1 MIETDLLRAE
11 LERLFELEE
20 LLHLSRDLLGFEPDA
35 LGGTETKASFAGA
48 LAQHCEKEDAVEALC
63 DAVLALRLDVHPD
76 LVEIR
81 TSGLKKDEPLEVGS
95 AFGPFVIAR
104 ELGEGRS
111 AMAYAATRGTH
122 VYRLRVLRH
131 EAAHDRRGLHRF
143 LTVNRLV
150 AEIEHEFLPR
160 GIEAGSVNGRFYVA
174 HELVDGET
182 LAARV
187 ARTGPLHITDARPL
201 LRAVLEALSAL
212 HERRIAHGDLR
223 LENVVALRTPDGAL
237 RVVLLDAGSDR
248 LRARPRVLNG
258 RNELFSTA
266 ASPKTA
272 APEQIRGIG
281 SDPKS
286 DVYSF
291 GAMAFELLT
300 GKPPFGEGSALES
313 AFGHLTRE
321 PPRAS
326 SVAPRGFVP
335 PDMDDILAKLL
346 DKDPAGRPQDAQAV
360 LTLIDVAQYAPS
372 IMPPMSADEV
382 DGLIERLKAEPTNE
396 SCAMQLESAAE
407 GAPDRIAAAFME
419 AAEAVPAEQPE
430 TKKALLFRAGRI
442 LSHRKETLER
452 AEEVYKNL
460 VSIDADDRV
469 AFGSLQDVR
478 RRLGK
483 FEELV
488 EMLLERSERA
498 QSRTE
503 RARLFAEI
511 GRICAQETRDLDQAL
526 VAFTQAFCEDP
537 SQTTI
542 ATEIERLSGSRAEAW
557 SDVLSSITD
566 AAQGE
571 AAPQEVKSALL
582 LTAAR
587 FYESKLRRPD
597 LALPCFQAVIAADPA
612 NDAALDGMAKIYRK
626 AQQWTELGAILVSR
640 ADASASPAR
649 ARDLRAEAAD
659 ILEMY
664 LGDGAGARAMV
675 EQILADDPQHVGA
688 NDQLARLC
696 ERAGDHAGVVKI
708 LERRATSLR
717 GDERLRVL
725 CRIAEIQELNLND
738 DTGAQKRYEAVLDVD
753 SKNGE
758 ALRGL
763 DRLFSKSGRF
773 QDLLLN
779 LNQQVDAAATP
790 RQKIA
795 LWERVAAIHEEEFL
809 NAEKASYA
817 LEQVL
822 SIDPSHEGALSGL
835 VRHYKSLQRWE
846 DVATLLDKQSK
857 LLAEAPR
864 RLAVLLQRGK
874 VLTEHLASPDR
885 AIKAFEA
892 VLEIDP
898 QHPQALEA
906 VARLRES
913 AGDADAALSAIDAL
927 AQKATT
933 AEARAEQHARAAKLL
948 ESRGDR
954 DAAIERYKQALDANP
969 NDRASA
975 AALRE
980 GYVARGDVNAAVQL
994 LERELEATEGDRAKA
1009 KVAGQIAT
1017 LYRVKL
1023 RDDKRAEESAK
1034 RANKL
1039 DPTNLDA
1046 LVILGDLAFEAKRYL
1061 EASKHY
1067 EVIAGRAESLEKPE
1081 ATRLLVRYVDALA
1094 QSGSTEQALAPMDT
1108 LFRLAPDDPE
1118 ALERVAQVTYEHGS
1132 PVRAAELYG
1141 TFLTR
1146 FGSSLPSERR
1156 YTALFRR
1163 GESLLKSGDLKGSI
1177 EPLEEAADIDSQSTE
1192 ALAALA
1198 QAYTGL
1204 ERWEDTVRVKT
1215 RHLDIATGEE
1225 RAQLLIDVGDIA
1237 SQKLNDRTQAA
1248 KSFVAALDEH
1258 PDDRRLL
1265 TKLMQLYSEEK
1276 DWNKLVDVVL
1286 RLADFVEDPKQRV
1299 KYLHTAAIV
1308 TARQIGD
1315 FERALDFYD
1324 QVLALDPGFERAL
1337 TEAIELRS
1345 DRNDHAGVEALLQR
1359 QLATAT
1365 KGDDHP
1371 AMLAAFAALGELYEH
1386 KLGWLDKAVDA
1397 YEAAQTLDPENRER
1411 AEKLS
1416 ALYATDPG
1424 RYLEKAVATQAVL
1437 LKQNPFRHESY
1448 KALRKLYTETRRAD
1462 AAWCLCQALTV
1473 LKLAEPDE
1481 ERFYKRMRSETAAP
1495 AQAVLG
1501 DDDWLTELMHA
1512 DADPLLTAV
1521 FALIEPAVVAKRC
1534 QTFEELGYDRRHAI
1548 DVSTHPAPVCQ
1559 NLYYAGGVLGIPLPP
1574 IFESP
1579 GDAGG
1584 LAFVFAREPSL
1595 SVGATGLRHDVP
1607 LRPAAFIAGRQLAY
1621 LRPGSYIRHVLASG
1635 TALKSWLFA
1644 AIKLTAPQFP
1654 VAGELAGAVVEAMQ
1668 ALDAG
1673 IQGQARDQL
1682 TRVVAKLIQSGTALD
1697 LKRWVAGIDLTADRA
1712 GFLVAHDLETAVAVI
1727 RASDD
1732 ASSAVS
1738 TQDRVQE
1745 LVLFSVSE
1753 HYFQLRQHLGISVD
1767 S

>member
-1 MIETDLLRAE
+1 MIEKDLLRAE

-20 LLHLSRDLLGFEPDA
+20 LLHLSRNLLGFEPET

-48 LAQHCEKEDAVEALC
+48 LALHCEKEDAVEALC
-63 DAVLALRLDVHPD
+63 DAMLALRLDVHPE
-76 LVEIR
+76 LVELR
-81 TSGLKKDEPLEVGS
+81 TSGLKHDEPLALGS
-95 AFGPFVIAR
+95 SFGPFVIAR

-111 AMAYAATRGTH
+111 AVAYAATRDGRE
-122 VYRLRVLRH
+122 YRLRVLRH
-131 EAAHDRRGLHRF
+131 EAARDRRGLHRF
-143 LTVNRLV
+143 LTLNRLV
-150 AEIEHEFLPR
+150 AEIEHEYLPR
-160 GIEAGSVNGRFYVA
+160 GLEAGAVGDRFYVA

-187 ARTGPLHITDARPL
+187 ARTGPLHISDARPL
-201 LRAVLEALSAL
+201 LRAVLEALTAL

-223 LENVVALRTPDGAL
+223 LENVVAFRTPEGAL

-248 LRARPRVLNG
+248 LRARPRVANG
-258 RNELFSTA
+258 RTELFSTA

-272 APEQIRGIG
+272 APEQIRGYG
-281 SDPKS
+281 SDPRS

-300 GKPPFGEGSALES
+300 GKPPFGESALDS

-326 SVAPRGFVP
+326 SVAPRGFVT
-335 PDMDDILAKLL
+335 PDVDDILSKLL
-346 DKDPAGRPQDAQAV
+346 DKDPAARPGDAQAV
-360 LTLIDVAQYAPS
+360 LTLFEVAQYAPS
-372 IMPPMSADEV
+372 ILPPMSADEV
-382 DGLIERLKAEPTNE
+382 DGLVARLKSEPANE

-407 GAPDRIAAAFME
+407 GAPERIATAFIDAAT
-419 AAEAVPAEQPE
+419 AAEPAD

-442 LSHRKETLER
+442 LSARKETLGR
-452 AEEVYKNL
+452 AEEVYKEL
-460 VSIDADDRV
+460 VALDPVDRV
-469 AFGSLQDVR
+469 AFGSLKDLLR
-478 RRLGK
+478 RVGK
-483 FEELV
+483 LEELV

-498 QSRTE
+498 ESRSE
-503 RARLFAEI
+503 RARLLGEI
-511 GRICAQETRDLDQAL
+511 GRIYAQETHEQDQAL

-537 SQTTI
+537 AQT
-542 ATEIERLSGSRAEAW
+542 AAAEIERLAGTRAEAW
-557 SDVLSSITD
+557 NDVLTSIT
-566 AAQGE
+566 E
-571 AAPQEVKSALL
+571 AAHGDGTPQEGKVALSL
-582 LTAAR
+582 AAAR
-587 FYESKLRRPD
+587 YYESKLRRPD
-597 LALPCFQAVIAADPA
+597 LALSSYQTVVGLDPA
-612 NDAALDGMAKIYRK
+612 NDAALEGMAKIYRK

-640 ADASASPAR
+640 ADASTSPAR

-659 ILEMY
+659 ILETR
-664 LGDGAGARAMV
+664 LGDAAGARVMV
-675 EQILADDPQHVGA
+675 EQILADDPAHAAA
-688 NDQLARLC
+688 NEQLARLC
-696 ERAGDHAGVVKI
+696 ERASDHAALVKV
-708 LERRATSLR
+708 LERRAAALR
-717 GDERLRVL
+717 GEERLRVL

-738 DTGAQKRYEAVLDVD
+738 DAGAEKRYEAVLDAD
-753 SKNGE
+753 PKNTD

-763 DRLFSKSGRF
+763 DRLLTKAGRF
-773 QDLLLN
+773 QDLLAN
-779 LNQQVDAAATP
+779 LARQVDAAATP

-795 LWERVAAIHEEEFL
+795 LWERMAAIQEEEFL
-809 NAEKASYA
+809 NHEKAASAREQA
-817 LEQVL
+817 LA
-822 SIDPSHEGALSGL
+822 IDPANEATLAGL
-835 VRHYKSLQRWE
+835 VRNQKTLGRW
-846 DVATLLDKQSK
+846 DAVADLLERQAQT
-857 LLAEAPR
+857 LAEAPR
-864 RLAVLLQRGK
+864 RLAVLLQLGK
-874 VLTEHLASPDR
+874 TLTEHLAAPDR
-885 AIKAFEA
+885 ASRAYEA
-892 VLEIDP
+892 ALEIDS

-913 AGDADAALSAIDAL
+913 AGDAGAALSAIDAL
-927 AQKATT
+927 AAKATT
-933 AEARAEQHARAAKLL
+933 PEAKAEQHVRAAKLL

-954 DAAIERYKQALDANP
+954 DAAIERYKRALDANP
-969 NDRASA
+969 KDHMAA
-975 AALRE
+975 AALRD
-980 GYVARGDVNAAVQL
+980 GYVARGDVNSAVQV
-994 LERELEATEGDRAKA
+994 LERELEVTEGERAKA
-1009 KVAGQIAT
+1009 KIAGQIAT
-1017 LYRVKL
+1017 LYRQKL
-1023 RDDKRAEESAK
+1023 RDDRRAEEAAK

-1039 DPTNLDA
+1039 DPTNLES
-1046 LVILGDLAFEAKRYL
+1046 LVVLGDLAFESKRYL

-1067 EVIAGRAESLEKPE
+1067 ELIAGRAESFEKPE

-1141 TFLTR
+1141 NLLSR
-1146 FGSSLPSERR
+1146 FSTSLDSERR

-1163 GESLLKSGDLKGSI
+1163 GEALFKAGDAKAAL
-1177 EPLEEAADIDSQSTE
+1177 EPLEEAADLDSQSTE

-1198 QAYTGL
+1198 QAYTNL
-1204 ERWEDTVRVKT
+1204 ERWEDAVRVKT
-1215 RHLDIATGEE
+1215 RHLDIASGEE
-1225 RAQLLIDVGDIA
+1225 RVQLLIDIGDIA

-1248 KSFVAALDEH
+1248 KSFVAALDDH

-1276 DWNKLVDVVL
+1276 DWNKLVEVVL

-1315 FERALDFYD
+1315 AERALEFYD
-1324 QVLALDPGFERAL
+1324 QVLELDPGFERAL
-1337 TEAIELRS
+1337 AEAIELRS
-1345 DRNDHAGVEALLQR
+1345 NQNDHAGVEALVQR
-1359 QLATAT
+1359 KLEAAT
-1365 KGDDHP
+1365 KNDDHP
-1371 AMLAAFAALGELYEH
+1371 AMLEAFAALGELYEH
-1386 KLGWLDKAVDA
+1386 KLGWLDKAIDA

-1416 ALYATDPG
+1416 ALYATDPP
-1424 RYLEKAVATQAVL
+1424 RYLEKAVATQAIL

-1448 KALRKLYTETRRAD
+1448 KTLRRLYTETRRAD

-1481 ERFYKRMRSETAAP
+1481 ERFFKRMRSETAAP

-1501 DDDWLTELMHA
+1501 DDEWFGQLMHA
-1512 DADPLLTAV
+1512 EADPLLTAV
-1521 FALIEPAVVAKRC
+1521 FALIEPAVVAKRS
-1534 QTFEELGYDRRHAI
+1534 QTFEELGLDPRRAI

-1559 NLYYAGGVLGIPLPP
+1559 NIFYAGGVLGIPLPP

-1579 GDAGG
+1579 SDPGG

-1595 SVGATGLRHDVP
+1595 SVGATGLRPDVP
-1607 LRPAAFIAGRQLAY
+1607 LRPAAFIAGQKLAY
-1621 LRPGSYIRHVLASG
+1621 LRPGSYIRHALASG

-1644 AIKLTAPQFP
+1644 AIKLTAPHFP
-1654 VAGELAGAVVEAMQ
+1654 VANELAGAVAEAMQ

-1673 IQGQARDQL
+1673 IQGQSRDQL

-1712 GFLVAHDLETAVAVI
+1712 GFLLAHDLETAVAVI
-1727 RASDD
+1727 RASDE

-1738 TQDRVQE
+1738 AQDRVQE

-1753 HYFQLRQHLGISVD
+1753 AYFELRQQLGITVD

>member
-1 MIETDLLRAE
+1 
-11 LERLFELEE
+11 
-20 LLHLSRDLLGFEPDA
+20 
-35 LGGTETKASFAGA
+35 
-48 LAQHCEKEDAVEALC
+48 
-63 DAVLALRLDVHPD
+63 
-76 LVEIR
+76 
-81 TSGLKKDEPLEVGS
+81 
-95 AFGPFVIAR
+95 
-104 ELGEGRS
+104 
-111 AMAYAATRGTH
+111 
-122 VYRLRVLRH
+122 
-131 EAAHDRRGLHRF
+131 
-143 LTVNRLV
+143 
-150 AEIEHEFLPR
+150 
-160 GIEAGSVNGRFYVA
+160 
-174 HELVDGET
+174 
-182 LAARV
+182 
-187 ARTGPLHITDARPL
+187 
-201 LRAVLEALSAL
+201 
-212 HERRIAHGDLR
+212 
-223 LENVVALRTPDGAL
+223 
-237 RVVLLDAGSDR
+237 
-248 LRARPRVLNG
+248 
-258 RNELFSTA
+258 
-266 ASPKTA
+266 
-272 APEQIRGIG
+272 
-281 SDPKS
+281 
-286 DVYSF
+286 
-291 GAMAFELLT
+291 
-300 GKPPFGEGSALES
+300 
-313 AFGHLTRE
+313 
-321 PPRAS
+321 
-326 SVAPRGFVP
+326 
-335 PDMDDILAKLL
+335 
-346 DKDPAGRPQDAQAV
+346 
-360 LTLIDVAQYAPS
+360 
-372 IMPPMSADEV
+372 
-382 DGLIERLKAEPTNE
+382 
-396 SCAMQLESAAE
+396 MQLESAAE
-407 GAPDRIAAAFME
+407 GAPERIATAFLDAA
-419 AAEAVPAEQPE
+419 AAVSDEQLE

-442 LSHRKETLER
+442 LSARKDSLGR
-452 AEEVYKNL
+452 AEDVYKEL
-460 VSIDADDRV
+460 VSLDADDRV

-483 FEELV
+483 FDELV

-498 QSRTE
+498 ESRGE
-503 RARLFAEI
+503 RARLLAEI
-511 GRICAQETRDLDQAL
+511 GRIYVQETRDMEQAL

-537 SQTTI
+537 SQATI
-542 ATEIERLSGSRAEAW
+542 ASEIERLAGTRADAW
-557 SDVLSSITD
+557 TDVLGSMTE
-566 AAQGE
+566 AAQSDTT
-571 AAPQEVKSALL
+571 PQEAKSALWL
-582 LTAAR
+582 SAAR

-597 LALPCFQAVIAADPA
+597 LALPCFQAVIAIDPA
-612 NDAALDGMAKIYRK
+612 NDAALDGMARIYRK
-626 AQQWTELGAILVSR
+626 AQQWTELGGILVSR
-640 ADASASPAR
+640 ADASTSPAR

-675 EQILADDPQHVGA
+675 EQILAEDPAHVAA

-696 ERAGDHAGVVKI
+696 ERAGDHAGVVKV
-708 LERRATSLR
+708 LERRAQALR

-725 CRIAEIQELNLND
+725 CRIAELHELNLND
-738 DTGAQKRYEAVLDVD
+738 DAGAQKRYEAVLDVD
-753 SKNGE
+753 SRNVE

-763 DRLFSKSGRF
+763 DRLFSKAGRF

-779 LNQQVDAAATP
+779 LNQQIEAAATP

-795 LWERVAAIHEEEFL
+795 LWERAAAIHEEEFL
-809 NAEKASYA
+809 NAEKAAYA

-822 SIDPSHEGALSGL
+822 AIDPTHENALAGL
-835 VRHYKSLQRWE
+835 VRHYRALQRWE
-846 DVATLLDKQSK
+846 DVATLLEKQAK

-885 AIKAFEA
+885 AAKAFEA

-927 AQKATT
+927 AAKATT
-933 AEARAEQHARAAKLL
+933 PESKAEQHARAAKLL
-948 ESRGDR
+948 ELRGDR

-969 NDRASA
+969 NDRAAA

-994 LERELEATEGDRAKA
+994 LERELETTEGERAKA
-1009 KVAGQIAT
+1009 KVASQIAT
-1017 LYRVKL
+1017 LYRQKL
-1023 RDDKRAEESAK
+1023 RDDRRAEEAAK

-1039 DPTNLDA
+1039 DPTNLEA

-1061 EASKHY
+1061 EASKHF

-1132 PVRAAELYG
+1132 PVRAAEQYG
-1141 TFLTR
+1141 NLLSR
-1146 FGSSLPSERR
+1146 FGSSLGTERR
-1156 YTALFRR
+1156 YTALYRR
-1163 GESLLKSGDLKGSI
+1163 GEALLKSGELKTAI

-1192 ALAALA
+1192 ALSALA
-1198 QAYTGL
+1198 QVYTGL

-1215 RHLDIATGEE
+1215 RHLDIASGEE
-1225 RAQLLIDVGDIA
+1225 RVQLLIDIGDIA

-1337 TEAIELRS
+1337 TEAIELRA

-1365 KGDDHP
+1365 KNDDHP
-1371 AMLAAFAALGELYEH
+1371 AMLTSFSALGELYEQ
-1386 KLGWLDKAVDA
+1386 KLGWLDKAIDA

-1416 ALYATDPG
+1416 TLYATDPG

-1448 KALRKLYTETRRAD
+1448 KTLRRLYTETRRAD

-1495 AQAVLG
+1495 AQTVLG
-1501 DDDWLTELMHA
+1501 DDDWLTHLMHGG
-1512 DADPLLTAV
+1512 ADPLLTAV

-1534 QTFEELGYDRRHAI
+1534 QSFEELGFDPRQAI
-1548 DVSTHPAPVCQ
+1548 DVTTHPAPVCQ

-1579 GDAGG
+1579 SDPGG
-1584 LAFVFAREPSL
+1584 VAFLFSREPSL
-1595 SVGATGLRHDVP
+1595 TVGATGLRHDVP

-1644 AIKLTAPQFP
+1644 AIKLTAPHFP

-1673 IQGQARDQL
+1673 IQGQARD
-1682 TRVVAKLIQSGTALD
+1682 
-1697 LKRWVAGIDLTADRA
+1697 
-1712 GFLVAHDLETAVAVI
+1712 
-1727 RASDD
+1727 
-1732 ASSAVS
+1732 
-1738 TQDRVQE
+1738 
-1745 LVLFSVSE
+1745 
-1753 HYFQLRQHLGISVD
+1753 
-1767 S
+1767 